1 VYIPF
6 VSTVVLTGEP
16 YAGFPGPVQ
25 SRRFDWTTGVVS
37 IGDMIALMKD
47 DQGLKM
53 LPCREA
59 AALYG
64 CSMGYIRELA
74 RKGRVRSEM
83 QGHTY
88 FVSAED
94 IRALAKRKDG
104 GRRRKRAQGFKPS

>member
-1 VYIPF
+1 
-6 VSTVVLTGEP
+6 
-16 YAGFPGPVQ
+16 
-25 SRRFDWTTGVVS
+25 
-37 IGDMIALMKD
+37 MIALMKD
-47 DQGLKM
+47 DKGLKM

-59 AALYG
+59 AELYG

-83 QGHTY
+83 KGHTY

-94 IRALAKRKDG
+94 IRTLAKRKDG